1 MHLVAK
7 WPKDVYWQSTLNLYV
22 EIDTDLPIIVINNTK
37 QLISKC
43 DPRTSSIRSILRA
56 CGVI

>member
-7 WPKDVYWQSTLNLYV
+7 LPKDVYWQSTLNLYV
-22 EIDTDLPIIVINNTK
+22 EIGTDLPIIVINNTK

-43 DPRTSSIRSILRA
+43 DPRTSSRQSILRA